1 MNQDLHPAR
10 SSPERLRGPRA
21 GRAGRWTYLPFRVIV
36 TAAALLLFD
45 QAVFAGQFLAGTFG
59 SLQTHRENAT
69 VAGIVTLGAAIAAVP
84 VRWPGKGPI
93 WPIFACLG
101 LFGVIALQIALGF
114 ARELAVHVPLGV
126 SIILLTT
133 LLAIRAWRPFPPSAS
148 PPGGQG
154 LLEDAPVVAGESGA

>member
-1 MNQDLHPAR
+1 MNQDLHPPR

-21 GRAGRWTYLPFRVIV
+21 GGAGRWTYLPFRVIV

-114 ARELAVHVPLGV
+114 ARILAVHVPLGV

-133 LLAIRAWRPFPPSAS
+133 LLAIRAWRPFPAPVSPST
-148 PPGGQG
+148 GQ
-154 LLEDAPVVAGESGA
+154 LEDAPAVTGESGA

>member
-1 MNQDLHPAR
+1 MNQDLHPPR

-69 VAGIVTLGAAIAAVP
+69 VAGIVTLGAAVAAVP

-93 WPIFACLG
+93 WPVFACLG
-101 LFGVIALQIALGF
+101 LFGLIALQIALGF
-114 ARELAVHVPLGV
+114 ARVLAVHVPLGV

-133 LLAIRAWRPFPPSAS
+133 LLAIRAWRPFPPPAS
-148 PPGGQG
+148 PPAGQG
-154 LLEDAPVVAGESGA
+154 SLEDAPAVTGESGS